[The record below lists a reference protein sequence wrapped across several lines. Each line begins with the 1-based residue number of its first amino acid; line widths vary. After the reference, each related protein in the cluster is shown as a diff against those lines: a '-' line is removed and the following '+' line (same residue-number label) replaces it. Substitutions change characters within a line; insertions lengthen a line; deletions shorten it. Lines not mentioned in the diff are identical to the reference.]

1 MSKNLLILLKRMLRA
16 IVGLIFCSIGIYL
29 GIVADIGLVPWD
41 SLNMGISNLLSVS
54 YGRINILISLSI
66 LFIDILLKERVGL
79 GTLFDALFTGIFVDT
94 LYSVLPIQSP
104 NNVLLGLVYLTVGM
118 FFIAFGTSVY
128 MKAGL
133 SCGPR
138 DSLLVALGK
147 RFPKLK
153 IGYVDMLVKV
163 ILIIIS
169 VIIKG
174 PIGIG
179 TLYGMLMMGVCF
191 NITFSIIKFEPR
203 SIDHEDFIATIR
215 RISH

>member
-1 MSKNLLILLKRMLRA
+1 MYKDLFKRMLRA
-16 IVGLIFCSIGIYL
+16 IIGLMFCSIGIYL
-29 GIVADIGLVPWD
+29 GLVANIGLVPWD
-41 SLNMGISNLLSVS
+41 SLNMGISNLLSIS
-54 YGRINILISLSI
+54 YGKINILISLTI
-66 LFIDILLKERVGL
+66 LLIDILLHERIGL
-79 GTLFDALFTGIFVDT
+79 GTIFDALFTGTFIDV
-94 LYSVLPIQSP
+94 LYVILPIKSP
-104 NNVLLGLVYLTVGM
+104 NNIFIGLIYLTIGM

-163 ILIIIS
+163 VLIILSLI
-169 VIIKG
+169 VKG

-191 NITFSIIKFEPR
+191 NITFSFIKFEPR
-203 SIDHEDFIATIR
+203 SIVHEDFIATIR
-215 RISH
+215 RFSR